1 MEQVISIT
9 NNKGGVGK
17 TTTTASLGKALSLLG
32 KKVLLVDLDSQG
44 NLTSLYLPKTP
55 EETIFGSLVTGNPL
69 PEISISENLSLVPS
83 SPDLIG
89 IERALS
95 AVYPDDRRGQVS
107 VLRRLLESRRKVY
120 DYILLDCPPSLGD
133 LTINALVASDG
144 VYIVLT
150 AESLPV
156 KGLSSLIDAISNT
169 RKVFNKTLELS
180 GILITRYNRRK
191 INRLVEETLRTNFGE
206 IVFRTKIR
214 ENVDVMESPLY
225 GKDIFDY
232 SPDSIGAGDYMEL
245 AKEVISKPF

>member
-1 MEQVISIT
+1 MGQVFAVT

-180 GILITRYNRRK
+180 GIIITRYNRRK

-245 AKEVISKPF
+245 AKEVISKTF

>member
-1 MEQVISIT
+1 MGKVIAIT

-17 TTTTASLGKALSLLG
+17 TTTTSSLGKALSLQG
-32 KKVLLVDLDSQG
+32 KRVLLVDLDSQG
-44 NLTSLYLPKTP
+44 NLTSLYLSQTP
-55 EETIFGSLVTGNPL
+55 EETIFGSIVTKSSL
-69 PEISISENLSLVPS
+69 PVISITENLSLVSS

-89 IERALS
+89 VERALNS
-95 AVYPDDRRGQVS
+95 LYPDDRGKQVS
-107 VLRRLLESRRKVY
+107 VLRRLLEKTRKDY

-144 VYIVLT
+144 VIIVLT

-156 KGLSSLIDAISNT
+156 KGLSSLLDAISQT
-169 RKVFNKTLELS
+169 RKVLNKTLELS

-191 INRLVEETLRTNFGE
+191 INRLVEESLRSNFGE
-206 IVFRTKIR
+206 IVFKTKIR

-232 SPDSIGAGDYMEL
+232 SPESLGAKDYTEL
-245 AKEVISKPF
+245 AKEVITKL